1 MTEGKCL
8 DARPPGTHEKSGSCF
23 CFLELL
29 GSCWNTPPH
38 PNFTG
43 PLTGNGPFWVA
54 HTMKNLFALWESWV
68 QSLGQEDPPGEGH
81 GNSLHYSCLENSMD
95 RGSWQSI
102 VNGVVESDMTER
114 LTLWSTTV

>member
-1 MTEGKCL
+1 MNSHSDPHK
-8 DARPPGTHEKSGSCF
+8 ARPHVAAKPKILQCGS
-23 CFLELL
+23 LQKIL
-29 GSCWNTPPH
+29 NPHVPH

-54 HTMKNLFALWESWV
+54 HTMKNLFALWEAWF

-81 GNSLHYSCLENSMD
+81 GNSRHYSCLENSVG